1 MSASESN
8 PSPAVTTDADAP
20 PAYLI
25 VGASGG
31 IGSTLCRRLVGDGA
45 KVWMVGRDET
55 KLKQLAEELGQPC
68 SVCDAADWDKL
79 DTIVDEAI
87 ERWGGLQGAANLAG
101 SILLKPAHLTS
112 KAELQDV
119 LNQNVMTAFGVVR
132 SVAPKLKKTGGGSIV
147 LMSSAGASI
156 GLMSHEAIASAK
168 AGVAGLARA
177 ASATYGAGGVRVN
190 SVAPGLVQT
199 ELTARVWKN
208 ERSAESSRSM
218 HPVGRLGRPEDI
230 ASLIQWLLSPEQ
242 SWITAQ
248 DIAVDGGLSGLKS
261 ATR

>member
-1 MSASESN
+1 MSNSQSN
-8 PSPAVTTDADAP
+8 PSPDADAS

-31 IGSTLCRRLVGDGA
+31 IGSTLSRRLVSSGA
-45 KVWMVGRDET
+45 RLWMVGRDEA
-55 KLKQLAEELGQPC
+55 KLRPLADELGQPC
-68 SVCDAADWDKL
+68 SVCDASDWDKVGEV
-79 DTIVDEAI
+79 VDEAI
-87 ERWGGLQGAANLAG
+87 EKFGGLQGAANLAG

-119 LNQNVMTAFGVVR
+119 LNQNLMTAFAVIR

-177 ASATYGAGGVRVN
+177 SSATYGAGGVRVN
-190 SVAPGLVQT
+190 SIAPGLVQT
-199 ELTARVWKN
+199 ELTSRVWKN

-218 HPVGRLGRPEDI
+218 HPLGRLGRPEDI

-242 SWITAQ
+242 SWITGQ